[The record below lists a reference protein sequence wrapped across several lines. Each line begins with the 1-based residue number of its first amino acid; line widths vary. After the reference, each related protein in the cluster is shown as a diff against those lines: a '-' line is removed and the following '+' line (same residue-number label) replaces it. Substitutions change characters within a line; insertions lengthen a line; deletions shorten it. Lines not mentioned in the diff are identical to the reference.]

1 MKKNDVKN
9 VSKEFSFIN
18 FYKGINK
25 VPVKNKIGKELNDKI
40 LSDITQMNFSFKNL
54 NNNDINLIEQKKKLK
69 FKTTKNT
76 PNSSLKN
83 IKLSFFQKEKKRK
96 KDIYDKNNNEGRIKQ
111 KDLFDD
117 SYIKKIKQAYN
128 NRMKINNNF
137 INNHYQKRSN
147 SNNLLLNNI
156 SKSKSKEQNSTLN
169 KKFYK
174 FDFKENNNLNMTNYL
189 PKSKV
194 HFNENFLSNENNH
207 YNNLEDRV
215 IFTNNYN
222 NGKEH
227 FNENILLSSNNS
239 NLSNTNLNN
248 KLKESNKILLKYIE
262 NRYNNIIR
270 NKIKDKKFAYNN
282 MRNNHDSVKY
292 YLKNNFSFNDKSD
305 MNYHKRINKIN
316 NKIQNI
322 KKLKISEKNYA
333 KNLTPINSKNNSINK
348 PANLKIRKNNIILEN
363 LGNNILNKKLNFFS
377 VKNSSNNLLNSAEQ
391 SNINENSIRTKQKEE
406 NYQNRNDFILNEKK
420 INSKTNNNNY
430 NININNYNN
439 IKIINDKNIKG
450 EEIQEKYKKKK
461 ENLKKFLK
469 DIILCIPNNNEE
481 NEVNSNLKDNNN
493 IMING
498 EIEKDKNIVSKENE
512 NKITFISINN
522 NMNITNQHQIIN
534 NYEIQ
539 LKEKLKN
546 KEDDIN
552 TIKSKE
558 KMIINNKKILFKE
571 NDSDINKENYEH
583 KIKDDIINENKNE
596 IKEKKPSE
604 NTLNNYI
611 DININENEKKEEED
625 KKEELNNK
633 EEELLCN
640 IKKGKEEEEIEEEK
654 SNLSQSRDCLYY
666 QNELDKLSIYI
677 KTYYSDKKVYPESN
691 TKFYLF
697 GREIGH
703 GAFGKVNLC
712 LHIGSGHLVAMKTFV
727 KKDSKYK
734 ETKEK
739 LRNEVEVLSKLHHPF
754 INQIL
759 DNFETDT
766 HFFIVMEYICGDL
779 LSFIRK
785 RNKLNE
791 QISKMIFKQL
801 IEGLKYIHKKN
812 IIHRDIKLDNILI
825 DTTNTVKI
833 CDFGVSRKIEKGQKI
848 YERCGTPAYIA
859 PEIYKKI
866 GYTGFQSDVW
876 SAGVTLYYILSG
888 NLPFKGTNIHELEN
902 AILLGEYKKIKDIS
916 YEANDIIDKML
927 KLEPKERITID
938 EILKHPWLK
947 NVNLENRHKL
957 NIFTKSEK
965 KVLSKYYV
973 DYLTS
978 SKADLLEN
986 FTYRN
991 LTIEKNQ
998 KKLGGNTKSVIYAP
1012 YNTCVNENEYLS
1024 KRTKYNIMSYLS
1036 KEEAILYNELEVKN
1050 DICKFGWRVR
1060 QANINYEL
1068 SNNDDYDNG
1077 LFKSINYEQ
1086 NYDKNTDENNSEN
1099 EDITLESIKD
1109 YEKIQIDDNI
1119 LEYIENK
1126 IGFDKKYLIRSIKKN
1141 IINYATATYYIKLKE
1156 KMNEKNKTD
1165 FELFDD

>member
-1 MKKNDVKN
+1 MKKNNVKN
-9 VSKEFSFIN
+9 ISKEFSFIN
-18 FYKGINK
+18 FYKHINNISNISIN
-25 VPVKNKIGKELNDKI
+25 NKIGKELNDKI
-40 LSDITQMNFSFKNL
+40 LGDVTQMNFSFKRL
-54 NNNDINLIEQKKKLK
+54 NGNDINLIQQKKKLK

-83 IKLSFFQKEKKRK
+83 IKLSIFDKDNKRK
-96 KDIYDKNNNEGRIKQ
+96 KDIYTKKNNEVGIKQ

-117 SYIKKIKQAYN
+117 IYVKKIKQAYN

-137 INNHYQKRSN
+137 INNYYQKRNN
-147 SNNLLLNNI
+147 SNNLLNDI
-156 SKSKSKEQNSTLN
+156 SKSKNKEQNSTLN

-174 FDFKENNNLNMTNYL
+174 LDFKENNNLNMTNYIF
-189 PKSKV
+189 KSKL
-194 HFNENFLSNENNH
+194 HFKENILSNENSE
-207 YNNLEDRV
+207 YNNPNERV

-222 NGKEH
+222 SNG
-227 FNENILLSSNNS
+227 NENINDNIILSSNNS
-239 NLSNTNLNN
+239 NISNTNLNN
-248 KLKESNKILLKYIE
+248 NLKDTNKILLKYIE

-270 NKIKDKKFAYNN
+270 NKIKDKKFIYNN
-282 MRNNHDSVKY
+282 MRNNHDTIKY
-292 YLKNNFSFNDKSD
+292 YLKNNFSFNDINNNKKVNKS
-305 MNYHKRINKIN
+305 N
-316 NKIQNI
+316 NKILNI
-322 KKLKISEKNYA
+322 KELQIPERNYI
-333 KNLTPINSKNNSINK
+333 KSFTPINSKNNSINK
-348 PANLKIRKNNIILEN
+348 QNNLKIRKNNIIFEN
-363 LGNNILNKKLNFFS
+363 IGNNLLNKKLNFFS
-377 VKNSSNNLLNSAEQ
+377 VKNSNNNLLKSKEKNI
-391 SNINENSIRTKQKEE
+391 NINEDSMRMKNIEEKYQKKNNYFFNDKKLKQKA
-406 NYQNRNDFILNEKK
+406 
-420 INSKTNNNNY
+420 NNNY

-439 IKIINDKNIKG
+439 IKIVNDKNIK
-450 EEIQEKYKKKK
+450 EEITDKEKKQE
-461 ENLKKFLK
+461 NMKKFLK

-481 NEVNSNLKDNNN
+481 SEVISSRGKDNDNNN
-493 IMING
+493 MFN
-498 EIEKDKNIVSKENE
+498 EKIEKDKNIISKENE

-539 LKEKLKN
+539 LKEKYKN
-546 KEDDIN
+546 NDEN
-552 TIKSKE
+552 
-558 KMIINNKKILFKE
+558 IINNNQIKNIKIKEQKISNNNKIIFNDDCSKVIKE
-571 NDSDINKENYEH
+571 NDKY
-583 KIKDDIINENKNE
+583 K
-596 IKEKKPSE
+596 IKEKIKKEEIIEKGSNE
-604 NTLNNYI
+604 NTLNDYI
-611 DININENEKKEEED
+611 ENDNDE
-625 KKEELNNK
+625 NMNK
-633 EEELLCN
+633 EEELLCD
-640 IKKGKEEEEIEEEK
+640 IRKGNEEEK
-654 SNLSQSRDCLYY
+654 EDEKSNISQSRDCLYY

-677 KTYYSDKKVYPESN
+677 KNYYLEKKEYPESN
-691 TKFYLF
+691 TQFYLF

-739 LRNEVEVLSKLHHPF
+739 LKNEVEVLSKLHHPF

-791 QISKMIFKQL
+791 QIAKMIFKQL

-833 CDFGVSRKIEKGQKI
+833 CDFGVSRKIERGEKI

-876 SAGVTLYYILSG
+876 SAGITLYYILSG
-888 NLPFKGTNIHELEN
+888 NLPFKGNNIHELEN
-902 AILLGEYKKIKDIS
+902 AILYGEYKKIKDIS
-916 YEANDIIDKML
+916 FEANDIIDRML
-927 KLEPKERITID
+927 RLDPKDRITIE
-938 EILKHPWLK
+938 EILKHPWLR

-957 NIFTKSEK
+957 NIFTATEK

-973 DYLTS
+973 DYLNA
-978 SKADLLEN
+978 SKGDLLEN

-991 LTIEKNQ
+991 LTIENNK

-1012 YNTCVNENEYLS
+1012 YNTCVNEKEEYLR
-1024 KRTKYNIMSYLS
+1024 KTKNIISYLS
-1036 KEEAILYNELEVKN
+1036 KEEAILYKELEVKN
-1050 DICKFGWRVR
+1050 EICKFGWRVR

-1077 LFKSINYEQ
+1077 LIKSINYDL
-1086 NYDKNTDENNSEN
+1086 NYNKNTEEYNSIN
-1099 EDITLESIKD
+1099 KDKTIESIKD
-1109 YEKIQIDDNI
+1109 YEKIQIDENI
-1119 LEYIENK
+1119 LNFIDNK
-1126 IGFDKKYLIRSIKKN
+1126 IGYNKKYLIKCLKKN
-1141 IINYATATYYIKLKE
+1141 VINYATATYYLKLKE
-1156 KMNEKNKTD
+1156 KMSENNK
-1165 FELFDD
+1165 DDIKIYD